1 MPYLTTVTKHELRH
15 MKTHILRKMV
25 NHSCTIALFTLFLV
39 ANTAAQEIEQLP
51 LGSSLPLGDVPMED
65 ISGRNLTLNGVKG
78 DKGLLV
84 IFSCNT
90 CPWVIKWE
98 DRYPI
103 VQEIAASHDIG
114 MILVNPNEDYRD
126 KGDGMEDMI
135 RHAEKA
141 GYELPYVLDK
151 NHRVADAFGASRT
164 PHVYLFNAEDTLV
177 YVGAIDDNANSAA
190 DVEDFY
196 IKDAIEQLS
205 AGQTITRAS
214 TKSIGCTIKRVAN

>member
-1 MPYLTTVTKHELRH
+1 MKSYLVKQVVKNTFVF
-15 MKTHILRKMV
+15 
-25 NHSCTIALFTLFLV
+25 ALFALALATSI
-39 ANTAAQEIEQLP
+39 TAQDFQQLP
-51 LGSSLPLGDVPMED
+51 LGSSLPLGNVEMED
-65 ISGRNLTLNGVKG
+65 ISGRNLSLNAVKG
-78 DKGLLV
+78 ENGLLV

-103 VQEIAASHDIG
+103 VQEIAEANDIG

-135 RHAEKA
+135 LHAEKA
-141 GYELPYVLDK
+141 GYALPYVLDK

-164 PHVYLFNAEDTLV
+164 PHVYLFDSEDTLV

-190 DVEDFY
+190 DVEEFY

-205 AGQTITRAS
+205 AGQDITQAS
-214 TKSIGCTIKRVAN
+214 TKSIGCTIKRLSN

>member
-1 MPYLTTVTKHELRH
+1 MKSYLVKQVVKNTFVF
-15 MKTHILRKMV
+15 
-25 NHSCTIALFTLFLV
+25 ALFALALATSI
-39 ANTAAQEIEQLP
+39 TAQDFQQLP
-51 LGSSLPLGDVPMED
+51 LGSSLPLGNVEMED
-65 ISGRNLTLNGVKG
+65 ISGRNLSLNAVKG
-78 DKGLLV
+78 ENGLLV

-103 VQEIAASHDIG
+103 VQEIAEANEIG

-135 RHAEKA
+135 LHAEKA
-141 GYELPYVLDK
+141 GYALPYLLDK

-164 PHVYLFNAEDTLV
+164 PHVYLFDSEDILV

-190 DVEDFY
+190 DVEEFY

-205 AGQTITRAS
+205 AGQDITQAS
-214 TKSIGCTIKRVAN
+214 TKSIGCTIKRLSN

>member
-1 MPYLTTVTKHELRH
+1 MKSYLVKQVVKNTFVF
-15 MKTHILRKMV
+15 
-25 NHSCTIALFTLFLV
+25 ALFALALATSI
-39 ANTAAQEIEQLP
+39 TAQDFQQLP
-51 LGSSLPLGDVPMED
+51 LGSSLPLGNVEMED
-65 ISGRNLTLNGVKG
+65 ISGRNLSLNAVKG
-78 DKGLLV
+78 EKGLLV

-103 VQEIAASHDIG
+103 IQEIAEANDIG
-114 MILVNPNEDYRD
+114 MILVNPNEDYRA

-135 RHAEKA
+135 LHAEKA
-141 GYELPYVLDK
+141 GYALPYVLDK

-164 PHVYLFNAEDTLV
+164 PHVYLFDSEDILV

-190 DVEDFY
+190 DVEEFY

-205 AGQTITRAS
+205 AGQDITQAS
-214 TKSIGCTIKRVAN
+214 TKSIGCTIKRLSN

>member
-1 MPYLTTVTKHELRH
+1 
-15 MKTHILRKMV
+15 MKQSIVKQVV
-25 NHSCTIALFTLFLV
+25 NNTFVFALFVLAFITSI
-39 ANTAAQEIEQLP
+39 TAQDIQQLP
-51 LGSSLPLGDVPMED
+51 LGSTLPLGDVQMED
-65 ISGRNLTLNGVKG
+65 ISYRNLSLNGVKG
-78 DKGLLV
+78 DNGLLV

-103 VQEIAASHDIG
+103 VQELATQNDIG
-114 MILVNPNEDYRD
+114 MILLNPNEDYRD

-135 RHAEKA
+135 LHAEKA
-141 GYELPYVLDK
+141 GYALPYVLDK

-190 DVEDFY
+190 DVEEFY
-196 IKDAIEQLS
+196 VKDAIEQLS
-205 AGQTITRAS
+205 AGQDITRPS
-214 TKSIGCTIKRVAN
+214 TKSIGCTIKRLSN